1 MRILTAI
8 FLGIT
13 FATSLAAQ
21 DVRVESSFEPG
32 IMYAG
37 ETGVYRYTVSE
48 ERQGGGFF
56 SAFNGLDISPVT
68 LPPVPGLEFAYL
80 GPSHNVNVVNGKSQ
94 VGVTHQYRVRAS
106 KEGTYTLPSFEI
118 TVDGKQQTVPAAT
131 LKILAASQSNDPA
144 DTGKALL
151 MELVLPRDK
160 IYVGESLPVQVH
172 LLIRKDTPI
181 AGINGEPPL
190 KIGDA
195 FAVSDFSAPVQR
207 EATRDGAIY
216 LDIMWQAVVTPY
228 KAGTYPLVFQKDLL
242 VFVQSPSQQQ
252 RRTGNPLIDNF
263 FNRNTRETQRLS
275 LYTGQDDFTVLEL
288 PQEGRPDNFSGAIG
302 QFTAATPSVDPTQ
315 AQVGEPMTLSMNID
329 GAGNFDRFEAP
340 ALVEDDGWRVY
351 NPEETFTPSD
361 RYRLQGTKTFKYVII
376 PRDESVTETPAATFN
391 YFNPDTEQYVELPLA
406 SQPVTIT
413 PAPPGQRPNVPAT
426 NATRTTAAQ
435 ARQPELLP
443 ARDTVV
449 TWGQSMTPLLRSPW
463 FLGVQ
468 VVPLAALVI
477 LALTRRR
484 RNRLLSDPRYAREV
498 SARKALKPRL
508 AAAQK
513 AAAADQADAFYSEAQ
528 RIIQLTTGRLVD
540 QTAEA
545 LSADEIDSL
554 LATRQVDTATRE
566 QAQSFLHAGDALK
579 FGGRHGADINLKQE
593 MARLEALSSQLMKL
607 S

>member
-1 MRILTAI
+1 LST
-8 FLGIT
+8 
-13 FATSLAAQ
+13 
-21 DVRVESSFEPG
+21 
-32 IMYAG
+32 G
-37 ETGVYRYTVSE
+37 EAV
-48 ERQGGGFF
+48 
-56 SAFNGLDISPVT
+56 ISVI
-68 LPPVPGLEFAYL
+68 
-80 GPSHNVNVVNGKSQ
+80 
-94 VGVTHQYRVRAS
+94 HQYRVRAS
-106 KEGTYTLPSFEI
+106 KEGDYTLPSFEI
-118 TVDGKQQTVPAAT
+118 TVEGEQQTVPAAT
-131 LKILAASQSNDPA
+131 LKVLTPSQSSDPA
-144 DTGKALL
+144 DDGKALL

-172 LLIRKDTPI
+172 LLIRKGTPI
-181 AGINGEPPL
+181 ARIGREPPL

-195 FAVSDFSAPVQR
+195 FAVSDFSDPVPR

-242 VFVQSPSQQQ
+242 VFVQSSSQPQP
-252 RRTGNPLIDNF
+252 RTGNPFFDDF
-263 FNRNTRETQRLS
+263 FNRNRQETQRLS

-288 PQEGRPDNFSGAIG
+288 PQEDRPDDFSGAIG
-302 QFTAATPSVDPTQ
+302 QFTAGTPSVDPTQ
-315 AQVGEPMTLSMNID
+315 AQVGEPMTLSVNID

-340 ALVEDDGWRVY
+340 ALAEDDGWRVY

-426 NATRTTAAQ
+426 NAPRTTAVQ

-449 TWGQSMTPLLRSPW
+449 AWGQSMTPLLRSPW
-463 FLGVQ
+463 FLGAQ
-468 VVPLAALVI
+468 ILPLAALII
-477 LALTRRR
+477 LAFTRRR
-484 RNRLLSDPRYAREV
+484 HNRLLSDPRYAREV

-513 AAAADQADAFYSEAQ
+513 AATAGQADAFYSEAQ

-540 QTAEA
+540 QSAEA
-545 LSADEIDSL
+545 LSADEIDRL
-554 LATRQVDTATRE
+554 LATWQVDTATRE
-566 QAQSFLHAGDALK
+566 QVQSFLLAGDALK
-579 FGGRHGADINLKQE
+579 FGGLHRADINLKQQ